1 MRPARSSAYSIAIVS
16 VERFARLDLRIP
28 MNISLLKKFGA
39 FGAAL
44 LLACG
49 IFAAHAAAQT
59 TAPILG
65 EIAGDDISVLGPS
78 HIVNGNSSRA
88 ITFGGGSTVIVHAG
102 KARVEFVG
110 GGELEICGPAK
121 FSVLAS
127 GEALTAL
134 FSFNVGVELPRP
146 WPSETSRATS
156 RLGS

>member
-1 MRPARSSAYSIAIVS
+1 MSIS
-16 VERFARLDLRIP
+16 WP
-28 MNISLLKKFGA
+28 KKSGVLVA
-39 FGAAL
+39 SL

-49 IFAAHAAAQT
+49 IFVTRAAAQA

-78 HIVNGNSSRA
+78 HIVNRSSSRA
-88 ITFGGGSTVIVHAG
+88 ITFGGGSAVIVHAG

-127 GEALTAL
+127 GEALTVAL
-134 FSFNVGVELPRP
+134 SFGRVHVKFDASRP
-146 WPSETSRATS
+146 ITIYTPLIVA
-156 RLGS
+156 